1 MLYSTEEK
9 NNNTN
14 LLNHMNKGIPI
25 INAIKEKEIRIAGC
39 KQTIAQEQEK
49 AKIFHVILCFIFG
62 FFISS
67 FFAFD
72 SIAVGSVPVI
82 AMIIFVVSGF
92 MGVIRRINHKKKL
105 EKSVKEKNIYE
116 QELKILKND
125 AVLCWLP
132 YDYRDSTAFA

>member
-1 MLYSTEEK
+1 M
-9 NNNTN
+9 
-14 LLNHMNKGIPI
+14 
-25 INAIKEKEIRIAGC
+25 
-39 KQTIAQEQEK
+39 
-49 AKIFHVILCFIFG
+49 ILCFIFG

-82 AMIIFVVSGF
+82 AMIIFVVSGS

-132 YDYRDSTAFA
+132 YDYRDSTAFACLFSYINNMRASNLEQAIHLYEMEKIQQNLKMIFGVDK